1 MARGEFHKKQNQFV
15 PIEAQCAYP
24 PYLRHML
31 FYCAQ
36 LKDAQCSLDE
46 QESKHLS
53 QVLRKKVGE
62 VVWLTDGRGN
72 ACEAQITNI
81 SRKQVQLLKVS
92 DLQTEAPLPCKF
104 HLYIAPT
111 KNQDR
116 MEWMLEK
123 LTETGI
129 SCIHF
134 IQCEHSEKNR
144 LRYDRL
150 RAKMLSAMKQSG
162 RYRLPEIIELQDFS
176 TALNKV
182 SGKNRFIAW
191 CSGNDRSYIDSI
203 IDSGSAEVHLFIG
216 PEGDFS
222 AEEVDMALQAGFKAV
237 SLGPARLRTE
247 TAGLCGG
254 IIAQNHFLSLDGR
267 N

>member
-1 MARGEFHKKQNQFV
+1 MARAEIYKKLNRFMPV
-15 PIEAQCAYP
+15 EDQCAYP
-24 PYLRHML
+24 RYLRQML
-31 FYCAQ
+31 FYCAE
-36 LKDAQCSLDE
+36 LNDTQCSLDE

-53 QVLRKKVGE
+53 QVLRKKEGE
-62 VVWLTDGRGN
+62 VVQLTDGRGN
-72 ACEAQITNI
+72 ACKAQITNI
-81 SRKQVQLLKVS
+81 SRKEVQLRRLS
-92 DLQTEAPLPCKF
+92 ELQTEEPLPCEF

-129 SCIHF
+129 SSVHF
-134 IQCEHSEKNR
+134 LQCAHSEKSR

-150 RAKMLSAMKQSG
+150 HSKMLSAMKQSG
-162 RYRLPEIIELQDFS
+162 RYHLPQIIELQDF
-176 TALNKV
+176 TQAVKGV

-191 CSGNDRSYIDSI
+191 CSGNQRTYMDSI
-203 IDSGSAEVHLFIG
+203 IDSGSAEMHLFIG

-222 AEEVDMALQAGFKAV
+222 ADEVGMALEAGFKAV

-247 TAGLCGG
+247 TAGLFGG
-254 IIAQNHFLSLDGR
+254 IIAQNHFLSLEGR